1 MIMGKKKHFKK
12 KRQQP
17 RPKVKKKGTASK
29 LKVQN
34 KVTSSIDSQ
43 RKAIG
48 EQMLGMLKDKET
60 LNVTIQQYISDIEGY
75 FKKYD
80 TIQLLGS
87 VGLYLLNNLPNI
99 EKHFYAQMCG
109 TDMQLDEQAEVIA
122 EYAMNFGLAMSNDGK
137 ENPPGTVIE
146 DLLIKLSG
154 LANIYGLIDMP
165 LENNSEQLV
174 DWLIHM
180 QTIAVRG
187 DGYQE
192 HVYEVF
198 KEMFVPHSAFYK
210 QQFGFSI
217 EEMFDFFMDLEN
229 RVICKI
235 GSQDCIYGATKMHE
249 RWKKWEEKNFGNI
262 DDVKFN
268 DKYDWT
274 KGLFG
279 EFFEANPDVLHT
291 EDGMNFLLIQPN
303 DYSQSNMVFWVYP
316 QNDVEEKILDCL
328 SVQFGSNAAFLADG
342 EFKGSIMS
350 GYNIF
355 ERPFIK
361 DGDKYYC
368 FTPMIPHRNLFLIA
382 EKLMMRNNAYYQ
394 KCFQQNKDANSR
406 DEYIER
412 KVKSV
417 MQSLLSNVKFY
428 SSVNY
433 SIIEDGIDKHPE
445 LDILGVSDNATYI
458 IEVKAHELSYKDK
471 VGLKGA
477 KDKFRSSVVEA
488 CRQCCRSVK
497 FVETSMSPVFS
508 SKEGQIPIDKS
519 KPIYKIA
526 VTFQHHS
533 ALLGQMDALV
543 EAGLMDELYRDT
555 WIVSLFDLM
564 VVADFIESEDEF
576 LTYLKMHEVINTNHS
591 TYCDELDLLGQ
602 FLNEDLANKVK
613 NDKPLNIIGG
623 HEDID
628 AEYSK
633 DYYPDI
639 SLSV

>member
-1 MIMGKKKHFKK
+1 
-12 KRQQP
+12 
-17 RPKVKKKGTASK
+17 
-29 LKVQN
+29 
-34 KVTSSIDSQ
+34 
-43 RKAIG
+43 
-48 EQMLGMLKDKET
+48 
-60 LNVTIQQYISDIEGY
+60 
-75 FKKYD
+75 
-80 TIQLLGS
+80 
-87 VGLYLLNNLPNI
+87 
-99 EKHFYAQMCG
+99 
-109 TDMQLDEQAEVIA
+109 MQLDEQAEVIA
-122 EYAMNFGLAMSNDGK
+122 EYAMNFGLAMPNHGK
-137 ENPPGTVIE
+137 ENPTDAVVE

-154 LANIYGLIDMP
+154 LATIYGLLDMP
-165 LENNSEQLV
+165 LDDNSEQFV

-210 QQFGFSI
+210 QQFGYSI

-235 GSQDCIYGATKMHE
+235 GCQDSIYGAAKMHE

-262 DDVKFN
+262 DDIKII
-268 DKYDWT
+268 DKHDWS

-279 EFFEANPDVLHT
+279 DFFEANPDVPHT
-291 EDGMNFLLIQPN
+291 EDGMKFLLIQPN

-316 QNDVEEKILDCL
+316 QNDIEERILDSL
-328 SVQFGSNAAFLADG
+328 SVQFGSNSAFLADG

-382 EKLMMRNNAYYQ
+382 EKLMMQNNAYYQ
-394 KCFQQNKDANSR
+394 KYFQQNNDVNSR

-412 KVKSV
+412 RVKNI
-417 MQSLLSNVKFY
+417 MQSFLSNVQFY

-433 SIIEDGIDKHPE
+433 SITEGGIIKHPE
-445 LDILGVSDNATYI
+445 LDILGISDKATYI

-477 KDKFRSSVVEA
+477 KDKFCSSVVEA
-488 CRQCCRSVK
+488 CRQCCRSVT
-497 FVETSMSPVFS
+497 FIETSKSPVFS
-508 SKEGQIPIDKS
+508 SKVGQFSIDKS

-533 ALLGQMDALV
+533 ALLGQMDVLV
-543 EAGLMDELYRDT
+543 KAGLMKEQ
-555 WIVSLFDLM
+555 
-564 VVADFIESEDEF
+564 
-576 LTYLKMHEVINTNHS
+576 YL
-591 TYCDELDLLGQ
+591 
-602 FLNEDLANKVK
+602 
-613 NDKPLNIIGG
+613 
-623 HEDID
+623 
-628 AEYSK
+628 
-633 DYYPDI
+633 I
-639 SLSV
+639 SATL

>member
-1 MIMGKKKHFKK
+1 MGKKKHFKK

-17 RPKVKKKGTASK
+17 RPKTKKKGITSK
-29 LKVQN
+29 TKVKN
-34 KVTSSIDSQ
+34 KVTFSIDSQ
-43 RKAIG
+43 MKAIG
-48 EQMLGMLKDKET
+48 EQMMVMLKDKEK
-60 LNVTIQQYISDIEGY
+60 LNDTIQKYIDEIEGY
-75 FKKYD
+75 FEKYD
-80 TIQLLGS
+80 TIQLLGG
-87 VGLYLLNNLPNI
+87 VGLYLLDNLPNI
-99 EKHFYAQMCG
+99 EKHFYAQISG

-122 EYAMNFGLAMSNDGK
+122 EYAMNFGLAMPNHGK
-137 ENPPGTVIE
+137 ENPTDAVVE

-154 LANIYGLIDMP
+154 LATIYGLLDMP
-165 LENNSEQLV
+165 LDDNSEQFV

-210 QQFGFSI
+210 QQFGYSI

-235 GSQDCIYGATKMHE
+235 GCQDSIYGAAKMHE

-262 DDVKFN
+262 DDIKII
-268 DKYDWT
+268 DKHDWS

-279 EFFEANPDVLHT
+279 DFFEANPDVPHT
-291 EDGMNFLLIQPN
+291 EDGMKFLLIQPN

-316 QNDVEEKILDCL
+316 QNDIEERILDSL
-328 SVQFGSNAAFLADG
+328 SVQFGSNSAFLADG

-382 EKLMMRNNAYYQ
+382 EKLMMQNNAYYQ
-394 KCFQQNKDANSR
+394 KYFQQNNDVNSR

-412 KVKSV
+412 KVKNI
-417 MQSLLSNVKFY
+417 MQSFLSNVQFY

-433 SIIEDGIDKHPE
+433 SITEGGIIKHPE
-445 LDILGVSDNATYI
+445 LDILGISDKATYI

-477 KDKFRSSVVEA
+477 KDKFCSSVVEA
-488 CRQCCRSVK
+488 CRQCCRSVTFIEK
-497 FVETSMSPVFS
+497 SKSPVFS
-508 SKEGQIPIDKS
+508 SKVGQFSIDKS

-533 ALLGQMDALV
+533 ALLGQMDVLV
-543 EAGLMDELYRDT
+543 KAGLMKEQYKDT
-555 WIVSLFDLM
+555 WIISLFDLM
-564 VVADFIESEDEF
+564 AVSDFIESEDEF
-576 LTYLKMHEVINTNHS
+576 LAYLEMHKMVNTNHC

-602 FLNEDLANKVK
+602 FLNNNLANKVK
-613 NDKPLNIIGG
+613 NGKPLNIIGG

-633 DYYPDI
+633 DYYSDI
-639 SLSV
+639 SLG

>member
-1 MIMGKKKHFKK
+1 MGKKKHFKK

-17 RPKVKKKGTASK
+17 RPKTKKKGITSK
-29 LKVQN
+29 TKVKN
-34 KVTSSIDSQ
+34 KVTFSIDSQ
-43 RKAIG
+43 MKAIG
-48 EQMLGMLKDKET
+48 EQMMVMLKDKEK
-60 LNVTIQQYISDIEGY
+60 LNDTIQKYIDEIEGY
-75 FKKYD
+75 FEKYD
-80 TIQLLGS
+80 TIQLLGG
-87 VGLYLLNNLPNI
+87 VGLYLLDNLPNI
-99 EKHFYAQMCG
+99 EKHFYAQISG

-122 EYAMNFGLAMSNDGK
+122 EYAMNFGLAMPNHGK
-137 ENPPGTVIE
+137 ENPTDAVVE

-154 LANIYGLIDMP
+154 LAAIYGLLDMP
-165 LENNSEQLV
+165 LDDNSEQFV

-210 QQFGFSI
+210 QQFGYSI

-235 GSQDCIYGATKMHE
+235 GCQDSIYGAAKMHE

-262 DDVKFN
+262 DDIKII
-268 DKYDWT
+268 DKHDWS

-279 EFFEANPDVLHT
+279 DFFEANPDVPHT
-291 EDGMNFLLIQPN
+291 EDGMKFLLIQPN
-303 DYSQSNMVFWVYP
+303 DYSQSNMVFWIYP
-316 QNDVEEKILDCL
+316 QNDVEERILDSL
-328 SVQFGSNAAFLADG
+328 SVQFGSNSAFLADG

-382 EKLMMRNNAYYQ
+382 EKLMMQNNAYYQ
-394 KCFQQNKDANSR
+394 KYFQQNNDVNSR

-412 KVKSV
+412 KVKNI
-417 MQSLLSNVKFY
+417 MQSFLSNVQFY

-433 SIIEDGIDKHPE
+433 SITEGGIIKHPE
-445 LDILGVSDNATYI
+445 LDILGISDKATYI

-477 KDKFRSSVVEA
+477 KDKFSSSVVEA
-488 CRQCCRSVK
+488 CRQCCRSVT
-497 FVETSMSPVFS
+497 FIETSKSPVFS
-508 SKEGQIPIDKS
+508 SKVGQFPIDKS

-533 ALLGQMDALV
+533 ALLGQMDVLV
-543 EAGLMDELYRDT
+543 KAGLMKEQYKDT
-555 WIVSLFDLM
+555 WIISLFDLM
-564 VVADFIESEDEF
+564 AVSDFIESEDEF
-576 LTYLKMHEVINTNHS
+576 LAYLEMHKMVNTNHC

-602 FLNEDLANKVK
+602 FLNNNLANKVK
-613 NDKPLNIIGG
+613 NGKPLNIIGG

-633 DYYPDI
+633 DYYSDI
-639 SLSV
+639 SLG

>member
-1 MIMGKKKHFKK
+1 MGKKKHFKK

-17 RPKVKKKGTASK
+17 RPKTKKKGITSK
-29 LKVQN
+29 TKVKN
-34 KVTSSIDSQ
+34 KVTFSIDSQ
-43 RKAIG
+43 MKAIG
-48 EQMLGMLKDKET
+48 EQMMVMLKDKKK
-60 LNVTIQQYISDIEGY
+60 LNDTIQKYIDEIEGY
-75 FKKYD
+75 FEKYD
-80 TIQLLGS
+80 TIQLLGG
-87 VGLYLLNNLPNI
+87 VGLYLLDNLPNI
-99 EKHFYAQMCG
+99 EKHFYAQISG

-122 EYAMNFGLAMSNDGK
+122 EYAMNFGLAMPNHGK
-137 ENPPGTVIE
+137 ENPTDAVVE

-154 LANIYGLIDMP
+154 LATIYGLLDMP
-165 LENNSEQLV
+165 LDDNSEQFV

-210 QQFGFSI
+210 QQFGYSI

-235 GSQDCIYGATKMHE
+235 GCQDSIYGAAKMHE

-262 DDVKFN
+262 DDIKII
-268 DKYDWT
+268 DKHDWS

-279 EFFEANPDVLHT
+279 DFFEANPDVPHT
-291 EDGMNFLLIQPN
+291 EDGMKFLLIQPN

-316 QNDVEEKILDCL
+316 QNDIEERILDSL
-328 SVQFGSNAAFLADG
+328 SVQFGSNSAFLADG

-382 EKLMMRNNAYYQ
+382 EKLMMQNNAYYQ
-394 KCFQQNKDANSR
+394 KYFQQNNDVNSR

-412 KVKSV
+412 KVKNI
-417 MQSLLSNVKFY
+417 MQSFLSNVQFY

-433 SIIEDGIDKHPE
+433 SITEGGIIKHPE
-445 LDILGVSDNATYI
+445 LDILGISDKATYI

-477 KDKFRSSVVEA
+477 KDKFCSSVVEA
-488 CRQCCRSVK
+488 CRQCCRSVT
-497 FVETSMSPVFS
+497 FIETSKSPVFS
-508 SKEGQIPIDKS
+508 SKVGQFSIDKS

-533 ALLGQMDALV
+533 ALLGQMDVLV
-543 EAGLMDELYRDT
+543 KAGLMKEQYKDT
-555 WIVSLFDLM
+555 WIISLFDLM
-564 VVADFIESEDEF
+564 AVSDFIESEDEF
-576 LTYLKMHEVINTNHS
+576 LAYLEMHKMVNTNHC

-602 FLNEDLANKVK
+602 FLNNNLANKVK
-613 NDKPLNIIGG
+613 NGKPLNIIGG

-633 DYYPDI
+633 DYYSDI
-639 SLSV
+639 SLG

>member
-1 MIMGKKKHFKK
+1 MGKKKHFKK

-17 RPKVKKKGTASK
+17 RPKTKKKGITSK
-29 LKVQN
+29 TKVKN
-34 KVTSSIDSQ
+34 KVTFSIDSQ
-43 RKAIG
+43 MKAIG
-48 EQMLGMLKDKET
+48 EQMMVMLKDKEK
-60 LNVTIQQYISDIEGY
+60 LNDTIQKYIDEIEGY
-75 FKKYD
+75 FEKYD
-80 TIQLLGS
+80 TIQLLGG
-87 VGLYLLNNLPNI
+87 VGLYLLDNLPNI
-99 EKHFYAQMCG
+99 EKHFYAQISG

-122 EYAMNFGLAMSNDGK
+122 EYAMNFGLAMPNHGK
-137 ENPPGTVIE
+137 ENPTDAVVA

-154 LANIYGLIDMP
+154 LATIYGLLDMP
-165 LENNSEQLV
+165 LDDNSEQFV

-210 QQFGFSI
+210 QQFGYSI

-235 GSQDCIYGATKMHE
+235 GCQDSIYGAAKMHE

-262 DDVKFN
+262 DDIKII
-268 DKYDWT
+268 DKHDWS

-279 EFFEANPDVLHT
+279 DFFEANPDVPHT
-291 EDGMNFLLIQPN
+291 EDGMKFLLIQPN

-316 QNDVEEKILDCL
+316 QNDIEERILDSL
-328 SVQFGSNAAFLADG
+328 SVQFGSNSAFLADG

-382 EKLMMRNNAYYQ
+382 EKLMMQNNAYYQ
-394 KCFQQNKDANSR
+394 KYFQQNNDVNSR

-412 KVKSV
+412 KVKNI
-417 MQSLLSNVKFY
+417 MQSFLSNVQFY

-433 SIIEDGIDKHPE
+433 SITEGGIIKHPE
-445 LDILGVSDNATYI
+445 LDILGISDKATYI

-477 KDKFRSSVVEA
+477 KDKFCSSVVEA
-488 CRQCCRSVK
+488 CRQCCRSVT
-497 FVETSMSPVFS
+497 FIETSKSPVFS
-508 SKEGQIPIDKS
+508 SKVGQFSIDKS

-533 ALLGQMDALV
+533 ALLGQMDVLV
-543 EAGLMDELYRDT
+543 KAGLMKEQYKDT
-555 WIVSLFDLM
+555 WIISLFDLM
-564 VVADFIESEDEF
+564 AVSDFIESEDEF
-576 LTYLKMHEVINTNHS
+576 LAYLEMHKMVNTNHC

-602 FLNEDLANKVK
+602 FLNNNLANKVK
-613 NDKPLNIIGG
+613 NGKPLNIIGG

-633 DYYPDI
+633 DYYSDI
-639 SLSV
+639 SLG

>member
-1 MIMGKKKHFKK
+1 MGKKKHFKK

-17 RPKVKKKGTASK
+17 RPKTKKKGITSK
-29 LKVQN
+29 TKVKN
-34 KVTSSIDSQ
+34 KVTFSIDSQ
-43 RKAIG
+43 MKAIG
-48 EQMLGMLKDKET
+48 EQMMAMLKDKEK
-60 LNVTIQQYISDIEGY
+60 LNDTIQKYIDEIEGY
-75 FKKYD
+75 FEKYD
-80 TIQLLGS
+80 TIQLLGG
-87 VGLYLLNNLPNI
+87 VGLYLLDNLPNI
-99 EKHFYAQMCG
+99 EKHFYAQISG

-122 EYAMNFGLAMSNDGK
+122 EYAMNFGLAMPNHGK
-137 ENPPGTVIE
+137 ENPTDAVVE

-154 LANIYGLIDMP
+154 LATIYGLLDMP
-165 LENNSEQLV
+165 LDDNSEQFV

-210 QQFGFSI
+210 QQFGYSI

-235 GSQDCIYGATKMHE
+235 GCQDSIYGAAKMHE

-262 DDVKFN
+262 DDIKII
-268 DKYDWT
+268 DKHDWS

-279 EFFEANPDVLHT
+279 DFFEANPDVPHT
-291 EDGMNFLLIQPN
+291 EDGMKFLLIQPN

-316 QNDVEEKILDCL
+316 QNDIEERILDSL
-328 SVQFGSNAAFLADG
+328 SVQFGSNSAFLADG

-382 EKLMMRNNAYYQ
+382 EKLMMQNNAYYQ
-394 KCFQQNKDANSR
+394 KYFQQNNDVNSR

-412 KVKSV
+412 RVKNI
-417 MQSLLSNVKFY
+417 MQSFLSNVQFY

-433 SIIEDGIDKHPE
+433 SITEGGIIKHPE
-445 LDILGVSDNATYI
+445 LDILGISDKATYI

-477 KDKFRSSVVEA
+477 KDKFCSSVVEA
-488 CRQCCRSVK
+488 CRQCCRSVT
-497 FVETSMSPVFS
+497 FIETSKSPVFS
-508 SKEGQIPIDKS
+508 SKVGQFSIDKS

-533 ALLGQMDALV
+533 ALLGQMDVLV
-543 EAGLMDELYRDT
+543 KAGLMKEQYKDT
-555 WIVSLFDLM
+555 WIISLFDLM
-564 VVADFIESEDEF
+564 AVSDFIESEDEF
-576 LTYLKMHEVINTNHS
+576 LAYLEMHKMVNTNHC

-602 FLNEDLANKVK
+602 FLNNNLANKVK
-613 NDKPLNIIGG
+613 NGKPLNIIGG

-633 DYYPDI
+633 DYYSDI
-639 SLSV
+639 SLG

>member
-1 MIMGKKKHFKK
+1 MGKKKHFKK

-17 RPKVKKKGTASK
+17 RPKTKKKGITSK
-29 LKVQN
+29 TKVKN
-34 KVTSSIDSQ
+34 KVTFSIDSQ
-43 RKAIG
+43 MKAIG
-48 EQMLGMLKDKET
+48 EQMMAMLKDKEK
-60 LNVTIQQYISDIEGY
+60 LNDTIQKYIDEIEGY
-75 FKKYD
+75 FEKYD
-80 TIQLLGS
+80 TIQLLGG
-87 VGLYLLNNLPNI
+87 VGLYLLDNLPNI
-99 EKHFYAQMCG
+99 EKHFYAQISG

-122 EYAMNFGLAMSNDGK
+122 EYAMNFGLAMPNHGK
-137 ENPPGTVIE
+137 ENPTDAVVE

-154 LANIYGLIDMP
+154 LATIYGLLDMP
-165 LENNSEQLV
+165 LDDNSEQFV

-210 QQFGFSI
+210 QQFGYSI

-235 GSQDCIYGATKMHE
+235 GCQDSIYGAAKMHE

-262 DDVKFN
+262 DDIKII
-268 DKYDWT
+268 DKHDWS

-279 EFFEANPDVLHT
+279 DFFEANPDVPHT
-291 EDGMNFLLIQPN
+291 EDGMKFLLIQPN

-316 QNDVEEKILDCL
+316 QNDIEERILDSL
-328 SVQFGSNAAFLADG
+328 SVQFGSNSAFLADG

-382 EKLMMRNNAYYQ
+382 EKLMMQNNAYYQ
-394 KCFQQNKDANSR
+394 KYFQQNNDVNSR

-412 KVKSV
+412 KVKNI
-417 MQSLLSNVKFY
+417 MQSFLSNVQFY

-433 SIIEDGIDKHPE
+433 SITEGGIIKHPE
-445 LDILGVSDNATYI
+445 LDILGISDKATYI

-477 KDKFRSSVVEA
+477 KDKFCSSVVEA
-488 CRQCCRSVK
+488 CRQCCRSVT
-497 FVETSMSPVFS
+497 FIETSKSPVFS
-508 SKEGQIPIDKS
+508 SKVGQFSIDKS

-533 ALLGQMDALV
+533 ALLGQMDVLV
-543 EAGLMDELYRDT
+543 KAGLMKEQYKDT
-555 WIVSLFDLM
+555 WIISLFDLM
-564 VVADFIESEDEF
+564 AVSDFIESEDEF
-576 LTYLKMHEVINTNHS
+576 LAYLEMHKMVNTNHC

-602 FLNEDLANKVK
+602 FLNNNLANKVK
-613 NDKPLNIIGG
+613 NGKPLNIIGG

-633 DYYPDI
+633 DYYSDI
-639 SLSV
+639 SLGR

>member
-1 MIMGKKKHFKK
+1 MGKKKHFKK

-17 RPKVKKKGTASK
+17 RPKTKKKGITSK
-29 LKVQN
+29 TKVKN
-34 KVTSSIDSQ
+34 KVTFSIDSQ
-43 RKAIG
+43 MKAIG
-48 EQMLGMLKDKET
+48 EQMMVMLKDKEK
-60 LNVTIQQYISDIEGY
+60 LNDTIQKYIDEIEGY
-75 FKKYD
+75 FEKYD
-80 TIQLLGS
+80 TIQLLGG
-87 VGLYLLNNLPNI
+87 VGLYLLDNLPNI
-99 EKHFYAQMCG
+99 EKHFYAQISG

-122 EYAMNFGLAMSNDGK
+122 EYAMNFGLAMPNHGK
-137 ENPPGTVIE
+137 ENPTDAVVA

-154 LANIYGLIDMP
+154 LATIYGLLDMP
-165 LENNSEQLV
+165 LDDNSEQFV

-210 QQFGFSI
+210 QQFGYSI

-235 GSQDCIYGATKMHE
+235 GCQDSIYGAAKMHE

-262 DDVKFN
+262 DDIKII
-268 DKYDWT
+268 DKHDWS

-279 EFFEANPDVLHT
+279 DFFEANPDVPHT
-291 EDGMNFLLIQPN
+291 EDGMKFLLIQPN

-316 QNDVEEKILDCL
+316 QNDIEERILDSL
-328 SVQFGSNAAFLADG
+328 SVQFGSNSAFLADG

-382 EKLMMRNNAYYQ
+382 EKLMMQNNAYYQ
-394 KCFQQNKDANSR
+394 KYFQQNNDVNSR

-412 KVKSV
+412 KVKNI
-417 MQSLLSNVKFY
+417 MQSFLSNVQFY

-433 SIIEDGIDKHPE
+433 SITEGGIIKHPE
-445 LDILGVSDNATYI
+445 LDILGISDKATYI

-477 KDKFRSSVVEA
+477 KDKFCSSVVEA
-488 CRQCCRSVK
+488 CRQCCRSVT
-497 FVETSMSPVFS
+497 FIETSKSPVFS
-508 SKEGQIPIDKS
+508 SKVGQFSIDKS
-519 KPIYKIA
+519 KPSYKIA

-533 ALLGQMDALV
+533 ALLGQMDVLV
-543 EAGLMDELYRDT
+543 KAGLMKEQYKDT
-555 WIVSLFDLM
+555 WIISLFDLM
-564 VVADFIESEDEF
+564 AVSDFIESEDEF
-576 LTYLKMHEVINTNHS
+576 LAYLEMHKMVNTNHC

-602 FLNEDLANKVK
+602 FLNNNLANKVK
-613 NDKPLNIIGG
+613 NGKPLNIIGG

-633 DYYPDI
+633 DYYSDI
-639 SLSV
+639 SLG

>member
-1 MIMGKKKHFKK
+1 MGKKKHFKK

-17 RPKVKKKGTASK
+17 RPKTKKKGITSK
-29 LKVQN
+29 TKVKN
-34 KVTSSIDSQ
+34 KVTFSIDSQ
-43 RKAIG
+43 MKAIG
-48 EQMLGMLKDKET
+48 EQMMVMLKDKEK
-60 LNVTIQQYISDIEGY
+60 LNDTIQKYIDEIEGY
-75 FKKYD
+75 FEKYD
-80 TIQLLGS
+80 TIQLLGG
-87 VGLYLLNNLPNI
+87 VGLYLLDNLPNI
-99 EKHFYAQMCG
+99 EKHFYAQISG

-122 EYAMNFGLAMSNDGK
+122 EYAMNFGLAMPNHGK
-137 ENPPGTVIE
+137 ENPTDAVVE

-154 LANIYGLIDMP
+154 LATIYGLLDMP
-165 LENNSEQLV
+165 LDDNSEQFV

-210 QQFGFSI
+210 QQFGYSI

-235 GSQDCIYGATKMHE
+235 GCQDSIYGAAKMHE

-262 DDVKFN
+262 DDIKII
-268 DKYDWT
+268 DKHDWS

-279 EFFEANPDVLHT
+279 DFFEANPDVPHT
-291 EDGMNFLLIQPN
+291 EDGMKFLLIQPN

-316 QNDVEEKILDCL
+316 QNDIEERILDSL
-328 SVQFGSNAAFLADG
+328 SVQFGSNSAFLADG

-361 DGDKYYC
+361 DGDRYYC

-382 EKLMMRNNAYYQ
+382 EKLMMQNNAYYQ
-394 KCFQQNKDANSR
+394 KYFQQNNDVNSR

-412 KVKSV
+412 KVKNI
-417 MQSLLSNVKFY
+417 MQSFLSNVQFY

-433 SIIEDGIDKHPE
+433 SITEGGIIKHPE
-445 LDILGVSDNATYI
+445 LDILGISDKATYI

-477 KDKFRSSVVEA
+477 KDKFCSSVVEA
-488 CRQCCRSVK
+488 CRQCCRSVT
-497 FVETSMSPVFS
+497 FIETSKSPVFS
-508 SKEGQIPIDKS
+508 SKVGQFSIDKS

-533 ALLGQMDALV
+533 ALLGQMDVLV
-543 EAGLMDELYRDT
+543 KAGLMKEQYKDT
-555 WIVSLFDLM
+555 WIISLFDLM
-564 VVADFIESEDEF
+564 AVSDFIESEDEF
-576 LTYLKMHEVINTNHS
+576 LAYLEMHKMVNTNHC

-602 FLNEDLANKVK
+602 FLNNNLANKVK
-613 NDKPLNIIGG
+613 NGKPLNIIGG

-633 DYYPDI
+633 DYYSDI
-639 SLSV
+639 SLG

>member
-1 MIMGKKKHFKK
+1 MGKKKHFKK

-17 RPKVKKKGTASK
+17 RPKTKKKGITSK
-29 LKVQN
+29 TKVKN
-34 KVTSSIDSQ
+34 KVTFSIDSQ
-43 RKAIG
+43 MKAIG
-48 EQMLGMLKDKET
+48 EQMMVMLKDKEK
-60 LNVTIQQYISDIEGY
+60 LNDTIQKYIDEIEGY
-75 FKKYD
+75 FEKYD
-80 TIQLLGS
+80 TIQLLGG
-87 VGLYLLNNLPNI
+87 VGLYLLDNLPNI
-99 EKHFYAQMCG
+99 EKHFYAQISG

-122 EYAMNFGLAMSNDGK
+122 EYAMNFGLAMPNHGK
-137 ENPPGTVIE
+137 ENPTDAVVE

-154 LANIYGLIDMP
+154 LATIYGLLDMP
-165 LENNSEQLV
+165 LDDNSEQFV

-198 KEMFVPHSAFYK
+198 KEMFVSHSAFYK
-210 QQFGFSI
+210 QQFGYSI

-235 GSQDCIYGATKMHE
+235 GCQDSIYGAAKMHE

-262 DDVKFN
+262 DDIKII
-268 DKYDWT
+268 DKHDWS

-279 EFFEANPDVLHT
+279 DFFEANPDVPHT
-291 EDGMNFLLIQPN
+291 EDGMKFLLIQPN

-316 QNDVEEKILDCL
+316 QNDIEERILDSL
-328 SVQFGSNAAFLADG
+328 SVQFGSNSAFLADG

-382 EKLMMRNNAYYQ
+382 EKLMMQNNAYYQ
-394 KCFQQNKDANSR
+394 KYFQQNNDVNSR

-412 KVKSV
+412 KVKNI
-417 MQSLLSNVKFY
+417 MQSFLSNVQFY

-433 SIIEDGIDKHPE
+433 SITEGGIIKHPE
-445 LDILGVSDNATYI
+445 LDILGISDKATYI

-477 KDKFRSSVVEA
+477 KDKFCSSVVEA
-488 CRQCCRSVK
+488 CRQCCRSVTFIEK
-497 FVETSMSPVFS
+497 SKSPVFS
-508 SKEGQIPIDKS
+508 SKVGQFSIDKS

-533 ALLGQMDALV
+533 ALLGQMDVLV
-543 EAGLMDELYRDT
+543 KAGLMKEQYKDT
-555 WIVSLFDLM
+555 WIISLFDLM
-564 VVADFIESEDEF
+564 AVSDFIESEDEF
-576 LTYLKMHEVINTNHS
+576 LAYLEMHKMVNTNHC

-602 FLNEDLANKVK
+602 FLNNNLANKVK
-613 NDKPLNIIGG
+613 NGKPLNIIGG

-633 DYYPDI
+633 DYYSDI
-639 SLSV
+639 SLG

>member
-1 MIMGKKKHFKK
+1 MGKKKHFKK

-17 RPKVKKKGTASK
+17 RPKTKKKGITSK
-29 LKVQN
+29 TKVKN
-34 KVTSSIDSQ
+34 KVTFSIDSQ
-43 RKAIG
+43 MKAIG
-48 EQMLGMLKDKET
+48 EQMMAMLKDKEK
-60 LNVTIQQYISDIEGY
+60 LNDTIQKYIDEIEGY
-75 FKKYD
+75 FEKYD
-80 TIQLLGS
+80 TIQLLGG
-87 VGLYLLNNLPNI
+87 VGLYLLDNLPNI
-99 EKHFYAQMCG
+99 EKHFYAQISG

-122 EYAMNFGLAMSNDGK
+122 EYAMNFGLAMPNHGK
-137 ENPPGTVIE
+137 ENPTDAVVE

-154 LANIYGLIDMP
+154 LATIYGLLDMP
-165 LENNSEQLV
+165 LDDNSEQFV

-210 QQFGFSI
+210 QQFGYSI

-235 GSQDCIYGATKMHE
+235 GCQDSIYGAAKMHE

-262 DDVKFN
+262 DDIKII
-268 DKYDWT
+268 DKHDWS

-279 EFFEANPDVLHT
+279 DFFEANPDVPHT
-291 EDGMNFLLIQPN
+291 EDGMKFLLIQPN

-316 QNDVEEKILDCL
+316 QNDIEERILDSL
-328 SVQFGSNAAFLADG
+328 SVQFGSNSAFLADG

-382 EKLMMRNNAYYQ
+382 EKLMMQNNAYYQ
-394 KCFQQNKDANSR
+394 KYFQQNNDVNSR

-412 KVKSV
+412 KVKNI
-417 MQSLLSNVKFY
+417 MQSFLSNVQFY

-433 SIIEDGIDKHPE
+433 SITEGGIIKHPE
-445 LDILGVSDNATYI
+445 LDILGISDKATYI

-477 KDKFRSSVVEA
+477 KDKFCSSVVEA
-488 CRQCCRSVK
+488 CRQCCRSVT
-497 FVETSMSPVFS
+497 FIETSKSPVFS
-508 SKEGQIPIDKS
+508 SKVGQFSIDKS

-533 ALLGQMDALV
+533 ALLGQMDVLV
-543 EAGLMDELYRDT
+543 KAGLMKEQYKDT
-555 WIVSLFDLM
+555 WIISLFDLM
-564 VVADFIESEDEF
+564 AVSDFIESEDEF
-576 LTYLKMHEVINTNHS
+576 LAYLEMHKMVNTNHC

-602 FLNEDLANKVK
+602 FLNNNLANKVK
-613 NDKPLNIIGG
+613 NGKPLNIIGG

-633 DYYPDI
+633 DYYSDI
-639 SLSV
+639 FLGR

>member
-1 MIMGKKKHFKK
+1 MGKKKHFKK

-17 RPKVKKKGTASK
+17 RPKTKKKGITSK
-29 LKVQN
+29 TKVKN
-34 KVTSSIDSQ
+34 KVTFSIDSQ
-43 RKAIG
+43 MKAIG
-48 EQMLGMLKDKET
+48 EQMMVMLKDKEK
-60 LNVTIQQYISDIEGY
+60 LNDTIQKYIDEIEGY
-75 FKKYD
+75 FEKYD
-80 TIQLLGS
+80 TIQLLGG
-87 VGLYLLNNLPNI
+87 VGLYLLDNLPNI
-99 EKHFYAQMCG
+99 EKHFYAQISG

-122 EYAMNFGLAMSNDGK
+122 EYAMNFGLAMPNHGK
-137 ENPPGTVIE
+137 ENPTDAVVE

-154 LANIYGLIDMP
+154 LATIYGLLDMP
-165 LENNSEQLV
+165 LDDNSEQFV

-210 QQFGFSI
+210 QQFGYSI

-235 GSQDCIYGATKMHE
+235 GCQDSIYGAAKMHE

-262 DDVKFN
+262 DDIKII
-268 DKYDWT
+268 DKHDWS

-279 EFFEANPDVLHT
+279 DFFEANPDVPHT
-291 EDGMNFLLIQPN
+291 EDGMKFLLIQPN

-316 QNDVEEKILDCL
+316 QNDIEERILDSL
-328 SVQFGSNAAFLADG
+328 SVQFGSNSAFLADG

-382 EKLMMRNNAYYQ
+382 EKLMMQNNAYYQ
-394 KCFQQNKDANSR
+394 KYFQQNNDVNSR

-412 KVKSV
+412 KVKNI
-417 MQSLLSNVKFY
+417 MQSFLSNVQFY

-433 SIIEDGIDKHPE
+433 SITEGGIIKHPE
-445 LDILGVSDNATYI
+445 LDILGISDKATYI

-477 KDKFRSSVVEA
+477 KDKFCSSVVEA
-488 CRQCCRSVK
+488 CRQCCRSVT
-497 FVETSMSPVFS
+497 FIETSKSPVFS
-508 SKEGQIPIDKS
+508 SKVGQFSIDKS

-533 ALLGQMDALV
+533 ALLGQMDVLV
-543 EAGLMDELYRDT
+543 KAGLMKEQYKDT
-555 WIVSLFDLM
+555 WIISLFDLM
-564 VVADFIESEDEF
+564 AVSDFIESEDEF
-576 LTYLKMHEVINTNHS
+576 LAYLEMHKMVNTNHC

-602 FLNEDLANKVK
+602 FLNNNLANKVK
-613 NDKPLNIIGG
+613 NGKPLNIIGG

-633 DYYPDI
+633 DYYSDI
-639 SLSV
+639 SLG

>member
-1 MIMGKKKHFKK
+1 MGKKKHFKK

-17 RPKVKKKGTASK
+17 RPKTKKKGITSK
-29 LKVQN
+29 TKVKN
-34 KVTSSIDSQ
+34 KVTFSIDSQ
-43 RKAIG
+43 MKAIG
-48 EQMLGMLKDKET
+48 EQMMVMLKDKEK
-60 LNVTIQQYISDIEGY
+60 LNDTIQKYIDEIEGY
-75 FKKYD
+75 FEKYD
-80 TIQLLGS
+80 TIQLLGG
-87 VGLYLLNNLPNI
+87 VGLYLLDNLPNI
-99 EKHFYAQMCG
+99 EKHFYAQISG

-122 EYAMNFGLAMSNDGK
+122 EYAMNFGLAMPNHGK
-137 ENPPGTVIE
+137 ENPTDAVVE

-154 LANIYGLIDMP
+154 LATIYGLLDMP
-165 LENNSEQLV
+165 LDDNSEQFV

-210 QQFGFSI
+210 QQFGYSI

-235 GSQDCIYGATKMHE
+235 GCQDSIYGAAKMHE

-262 DDVKFN
+262 DDIKII
-268 DKYDWT
+268 DKHDWS

-279 EFFEANPDVLHT
+279 DFFEANPDVPHT
-291 EDGMNFLLIQPN
+291 EDGMKFLLIQPN
-303 DYSQSNMVFWVYP
+303 DYSQSNMVFWIYP
-316 QNDVEEKILDCL
+316 QNDIEERILDSL
-328 SVQFGSNAAFLADG
+328 SVQFGSNSAFLADG

-382 EKLMMRNNAYYQ
+382 EKLMMQNNAYYQ
-394 KCFQQNKDANSR
+394 KYFQQNNDVNSR

-412 KVKSV
+412 KVKNI
-417 MQSLLSNVKFY
+417 MQSFLSNVQFY

-433 SIIEDGIDKHPE
+433 SITEGGIIKHPE
-445 LDILGVSDNATYI
+445 LDILGISDKATYI

-477 KDKFRSSVVEA
+477 KDKFCSSVVEA
-488 CRQCCRSVK
+488 CRQCCRSVT
-497 FVETSMSPVFS
+497 FIETSKSPVFS
-508 SKEGQIPIDKS
+508 SKVGQFSIDKS

-533 ALLGQMDALV
+533 ALLGQMDVLV
-543 EAGLMDELYRDT
+543 KAGLMKEQYKDT
-555 WIVSLFDLM
+555 WIISLFDLM
-564 VVADFIESEDEF
+564 AVSDFIESEDEF
-576 LTYLKMHEVINTNHS
+576 LAYLEMHKMVNTNHC

-602 FLNEDLANKVK
+602 FLNNNLANKVK
-613 NDKPLNIIGG
+613 NGKPLNIIDG

-633 DYYPDI
+633 DYYSDI
-639 SLSV
+639 SLG

>member
-1 MIMGKKKHFKK
+1 MGKKKHFKK

-17 RPKVKKKGTASK
+17 RPKTKKKGITSK
-29 LKVQN
+29 TKVKN
-34 KVTSSIDSQ
+34 KVTFSIDSQ
-43 RKAIG
+43 MKAIG
-48 EQMLGMLKDKET
+48 EQMMAMLKDKEK
-60 LNVTIQQYISDIEGY
+60 LNDTIQKYIDEIEGY
-75 FKKYD
+75 FEKYD
-80 TIQLLGS
+80 TIQLLGG
-87 VGLYLLNNLPNI
+87 VGLYLLDNLPNI
-99 EKHFYAQMCG
+99 EKHFYAQISG

-122 EYAMNFGLAMSNDGK
+122 EYAMNFGLAMPNHGK
-137 ENPPGTVIE
+137 ENPTDAVVE

-154 LANIYGLIDMP
+154 LATIYGLLDMP
-165 LENNSEQLV
+165 LDDNSEQFV

-210 QQFGFSI
+210 QQFGYSI

-235 GSQDCIYGATKMHE
+235 GCQDSIYGAAKMHE

-262 DDVKFN
+262 DDIKII
-268 DKYDWT
+268 DKHDWS

-279 EFFEANPDVLHT
+279 DFFEANPDVPHT
-291 EDGMNFLLIQPN
+291 EDGMKFLLIQPN

-316 QNDVEEKILDCL
+316 QNDIEERILDSL
-328 SVQFGSNAAFLADG
+328 SVQFGSNSAFLADG

-382 EKLMMRNNAYYQ
+382 EKLMMQNNAYYQ
-394 KCFQQNKDANSR
+394 KYFQQNNDVNSR

-412 KVKSV
+412 KVKNI
-417 MQSLLSNVKFY
+417 MQSFLSNVQFY

-433 SIIEDGIDKHPE
+433 SITEGGIIKHPE
-445 LDILGVSDNATYI
+445 LDILGISDKATYI

-477 KDKFRSSVVEA
+477 KDKFCSSVVEA
-488 CRQCCRSVK
+488 CRQCCRSVT
-497 FVETSMSPVFS
+497 FIETSKSPVFS
-508 SKEGQIPIDKS
+508 SKVGQFSIDKS

-533 ALLGQMDALV
+533 ALLGQMDVLV
-543 EAGLMDELYRDT
+543 KAGLMKEQYKDT
-555 WIVSLFDLM
+555 WIISLFDLM
-564 VVADFIESEDEF
+564 AVSDFIESEDEF
-576 LTYLKMHEVINTNHS
+576 LAYLEMHKMVNTNHC

-602 FLNEDLANKVK
+602 FLNNNLANKVK
-613 NDKPLNIIGG
+613 NGKPLNIIGG

-633 DYYPDI
+633 DYYSDI
-639 SLSV
+639 SLG

>member
-1 MIMGKKKHFKK
+1 MGKKKHFKK

-17 RPKVKKKGTASK
+17 RPKTKKKGITSK
-29 LKVQN
+29 TKVKN
-34 KVTSSIDSQ
+34 KVSFSIDSQ
-43 RKAIG
+43 MKAIG
-48 EQMLGMLKDKET
+48 EQMMVMLKDKEK
-60 LNVTIQQYISDIEGY
+60 LNDTIQKYIDEIEGY
-75 FKKYD
+75 FEKYD
-80 TIQLLGS
+80 TIQLLGG
-87 VGLYLLNNLPNI
+87 VGLYLLDNLPNI
-99 EKHFYAQMCG
+99 EKHFYAQISG

-122 EYAMNFGLAMSNDGK
+122 EYAMNFGLAMPNHGK
-137 ENPPGTVIE
+137 ENPTDAVVE

-154 LANIYGLIDMP
+154 LATIYGLLDMP
-165 LENNSEQLV
+165 LDDNSEQFV

-210 QQFGFSI
+210 QQFGYSI

-235 GSQDCIYGATKMHE
+235 GCQDSIYGAAKMHE

-262 DDVKFN
+262 DDIKII
-268 DKYDWT
+268 DKHDWS

-279 EFFEANPDVLHT
+279 DFFEANPDVPHT
-291 EDGMNFLLIQPN
+291 EDGMKFLLIQPN
-303 DYSQSNMVFWVYP
+303 DYSQSNMVFWIYP
-316 QNDVEEKILDCL
+316 QNDVEERILDSL
-328 SVQFGSNAAFLADG
+328 SVQFGSNSAFLADG

-382 EKLMMRNNAYYQ
+382 EKLMMQNNAYYQ
-394 KCFQQNKDANSR
+394 KYFQQNNDVNSR

-412 KVKSV
+412 KVKNI
-417 MQSLLSNVKFY
+417 MQSFLSNVQFY

-433 SIIEDGIDKHPE
+433 SITEGGIIKHPE
-445 LDILGVSDNATYI
+445 LDILGISDKATYI

-477 KDKFRSSVVEA
+477 KDKFCSSVVEA
-488 CRQCCRSVK
+488 CRQCCRSVT
-497 FVETSMSPVFS
+497 FIETSKSPVFS
-508 SKEGQIPIDKS
+508 SKVGQFSIDKS

-533 ALLGQMDALV
+533 ALLGQMDVLV
-543 EAGLMDELYRDT
+543 KAGLMKEQYKDT
-555 WIVSLFDLM
+555 WIISLFDLM
-564 VVADFIESEDEF
+564 AVSDFIESEDEF
-576 LTYLKMHEVINTNHS
+576 LAYLEMHKMVNTNHC

-602 FLNEDLANKVK
+602 FLNNNLANKVK
-613 NDKPLNIIGG
+613 NGKPLNIIGG

-633 DYYPDI
+633 DYYSDI
-639 SLSV
+639 SLG

>member
-1 MIMGKKKHFKK
+1 MGKKKHFKK

-17 RPKVKKKGTASK
+17 RPKTKKKGITSK
-29 LKVQN
+29 TKVKN
-34 KVTSSIDSQ
+34 KVTFSIDSQ
-43 RKAIG
+43 MKAIG
-48 EQMLGMLKDKET
+48 EQMMVMLKDKEK
-60 LNVTIQQYISDIEGY
+60 LNDTIQKYIDEIEGY
-75 FKKYD
+75 FEKYD
-80 TIQLLGS
+80 TIQLLGG
-87 VGLYLLNNLPNI
+87 VGSYLLDNLPNI
-99 EKHFYAQMCG
+99 EKHFYAQISG

-122 EYAMNFGLAMSNDGK
+122 EYAMNFGLAMPNHGK
-137 ENPPGTVIE
+137 ENPTDAVVA

-154 LANIYGLIDMP
+154 LATIYGLLDMP
-165 LENNSEQLV
+165 LDDNSEQFV

-210 QQFGFSI
+210 QQFGYSI

-235 GSQDCIYGATKMHE
+235 GCQDSIYGAAKMHE

-262 DDVKFN
+262 DDIKII
-268 DKYDWT
+268 DKHDWS

-279 EFFEANPDVLHT
+279 DFFEANPDVPHT
-291 EDGMNFLLIQPN
+291 EDGMKFLLIQPN

-316 QNDVEEKILDCL
+316 QNDIEERILDSL
-328 SVQFGSNAAFLADG
+328 SVQFGSNSAFLADG

-382 EKLMMRNNAYYQ
+382 EKLMMQNNAYYQ
-394 KCFQQNKDANSR
+394 KYFQQNNDVNSR

-412 KVKSV
+412 KVKNI
-417 MQSLLSNVKFY
+417 MQSFLSNVQFY

-433 SIIEDGIDKHPE
+433 SITEGGIIKHPE
-445 LDILGVSDNATYI
+445 LDILGISDKATYI

-477 KDKFRSSVVEA
+477 KDKFCSSVVEA
-488 CRQCCRSVK
+488 CRQCCRSVT
-497 FVETSMSPVFS
+497 FIETSKSPVFS
-508 SKEGQIPIDKS
+508 SKVGQFSIDKS

-533 ALLGQMDALV
+533 ALLGQMDVLV
-543 EAGLMDELYRDT
+543 KAGLMKEQYKDT
-555 WIVSLFDLM
+555 WIISLFDLM
-564 VVADFIESEDEF
+564 AVSDFIESEDEF
-576 LTYLKMHEVINTNHS
+576 LAYLEMHKMVNTNHC

-602 FLNEDLANKVK
+602 FLNNNLANKVK
-613 NDKPLNIIGG
+613 NGKPLNIIGG

-633 DYYPDI
+633 DYYSDI
-639 SLSV
+639 SLG